1 MAELRTLL
9 IRYVQGKC
17 NPEEIVLL
25 KNWIRTEEGERI
37 LEEFIEAQWKL
48 PDEHTTVESNLL
60 FEKIQQNISKKNDQV
75 WNERFV
81 PYAHIGKYAA
91 SLIFIILSTLF
102 LFHYLNRE
110 EPQPREVSLLTK
122 ETQKGQKRTL
132 NLTDGTR
139 VVLNAES
146 KLTFPEHFSD
156 TLRVVY
162 LSGEA
167 FFEVE
172 EDKNRPFVVQ
182 TSNIHIQVL
191 GTSFNLHAYEEDSL
205 TQVALLEGKVSVQS
219 AQENNGKF
227 AMELTPGEMSS
238 YHKSGR
244 NFTKD
249 TFDIKAMSG
258 WKDGILYFKD
268 ADYDKIT
275 RTLERWYGVE
285 FTYKG
290 NGKPIWRYNGEFDD
304 QSLEYVLESI
314 SYACKFSYALKDT
327 QVIIHNP

>member
-9 IRYVQGKC
+9 IKYFQGKC

-25 KNWIRTEEGERI
+25 KKWIHSEEGEHM
-37 LEEFIEAQWKL
+37 LEEFIEAQWGL
-48 PDEHTTVESNLL
+48 PDDHTTEESNLL
-60 FEKIQQNISKKNDQV
+60 FEKIQQNLSKETPV
-75 WNERFV
+75 WNKRFI
-81 PYAHIGKYAA
+81 PYSHIGKYAA

-110 EPQPREVSLLTK
+110 EPQPREVSMLTK

-139 VVLNAES
+139 IVLNAES
-146 KLTFPEHFSD
+146 KLIFPERFSD

-162 LSGEA
+162 ISGEA
-167 FFEVE
+167 FFEVA
-172 EDKNRPFVVQ
+172 EDKNRPFIVQ
-182 TSNIHIQVL
+182 TSSIHIQVV
-191 GTSFNLHAYEEDSL
+191 GTSFNLNAYEEDSL
-205 TQVALLEGKVSVQS
+205 TQVALVQGKVNVQS
-219 AQENNGKF
+219 TQQYYGKL
-227 AMELTPGEMSS
+227 AMELTPGEMAS

-249 TFDIKAMSG
+249 TFDIMAMSG

-268 ADYDKIT
+268 ADYDKII

-285 FTYKG
+285 FTYNG
-290 NGKPIWRYNGEFDD
+290 NGKPIWRYNGEFEDK
-304 QSLEYVLESI
+304 SLEYVLESI
-314 SYACKFSYALKDT
+314 SYACKFSYTLKDT
-327 QVIIHNP
+327 QVFINNP